1 MSSKSATWKKFLS
14 PVWFTFAGVGFMLA
28 MLGQPQAASAST
40 RYYNY
45 NYVSTN
51 GNCLNVRTGPSTYCR
66 SVNCLANGSRLPR
79 IVSSAYYNGYSK
91 LADGTFV
98 YSQYIS
104 STRPSGGSYNPGG
117 GVGGRYTLS
126 LGSQGSA
133 VSQLQRALGLNATGY
148 YGPVTES
155 AVMKFQS
162 RYGLT
167 ADGVAGPRTLS
178 AIDNN
183 YGG

>member
-1 MSSKSATWKKFLS
+1 MSSKSVTWKKFLS
-14 PVWFTFAGVGFMLA
+14 PVWFTLAGFGFMLT
-28 MLGQPQAASAST
+28 MLAQPQSASAAT

-51 GNCLNVRTGPSTYCR
+51 GNCLNVRTGPSERYRT
-66 SVNCLANGSRLPR
+66 VDCLANGSRLPR
-79 IVSSAYYNGYSK
+79 IIRGANYNGYVQ
-91 LADGTFV
+91 LANGNYV
-98 YSQYIS
+98 YSKYIS
-104 STRPSGGSYNPGG
+104 STRRDGGSYNSGA

-126 LGSQGSA
+126 LGSEGTA

-155 AVMKFQS
+155 AVSKFQS

-178 AIDNN
+178 AIENN
-183 YGG
+183 LGY